1 MKNVEISLNKEDIRD
16 SVISA
21 YISKIYELKS
31 NMDETGIL
39 VYRGEAQDF
48 KSSSCQPNIFRKFD
62 LDLEKNVEINILNTM
77 LSNKYAVDA
86 SYFETAIEAQH
97 GGFPSRL
104 LDVTYNALIALFFSV
119 TPHYTEK
126 EDAYDEESSVVYLFN
141 IPKMYSPAS
150 SDVRSLYDNLL
161 KDDSPLRTENLFSNT
176 YKLLD
181 HSSQNDRI
189 IAQQGALILFY
200 GNKPFS
206 LPKRIQ
212 SKLTICPTL
221 KKQIRE
227 ELSSLF
233 NINMGTMYPEMTNNV
248 TNILSKIKNINAM
261 PFSYINEI
269 KLLIIELEIECEHR
283 KEMFKNYQA
292 SSSIEK
298 VKSFDAIFDP
308 INIFKNSLILALKNP
323 KFKIERKELSSLLKD
338 YNLYVSNLHTY
349 LDNRFEIQAPS
360 IHDLL
365 IDIEKYAEAKEND

>member
-1 MKNVEISLNKEDIRD
+1 MELSLNKEDIRD

-39 VYRGEAQDF
+39 VYRGEAQNF
-48 KSSSCQPNIFRKFD
+48 KNSACQPNIFRKFN
-62 LDLEKNVEINILNTM
+62 LDVEKNVEINILNTM
-77 LSNKYAVDA
+77 LSNKYAIDS

-104 LDVTYNALIALFFSV
+104 LDVTYNALIALFFAA

-126 EDAYDEESSVVYLFN
+126 EDSYDEESSVVYLFD

-212 SKLTICPTL
+212 SKLTICATL

-269 KLLIIELEIECEHR
+269 KLLIIELKIECEHR
-283 KEMFKNYQA
+283 KEVFKNYQA

-298 VKSFDAIFDP
+298 VKIFDGIFDP
-308 INIFKNSLILALKNP
+308 INIFKNALILALKNP
-323 KFKIERKELSSLLKD
+323 KFKIERKELNSLLKD

-360 IHDLL
+360 IHNLL
-365 IDIEKYAEAKEND
+365 IDIEKHAEATEND